1 MFSHS
6 FATFCSSLWKLG
18 TSGGDAG
25 VAGGMKLGRGSV
37 SSESFE
43 TSSCSQK
50 VEGESLV
57 LVVDTLLLVN
67 GRAGGLLLL
76 NSARCCIGVE
86 ALFC

>member
-1 MFSHS
+1 
-6 FATFCSSLWKLG
+6 
-18 TSGGDAG
+18 
-25 VAGGMKLGRGSV
+25 MKLGRGSV

-43 TSSCSQK
+43 TSSCSQRE

-57 LVVDTLLLVN
+57 LVVDRLLLVD